1 MIYRPDN
8 VLMSN
13 TKDFFYDSDY
23 VMDTSKFLNFA
34 VALTGFDNERES
46 ILDPSIAELVFFA
59 KEWDTDDAGQVY
71 EKIVKL

>member
-1 MIYRPDN
+1 MIYWPEN

-13 TKDFFYDSDY
+13 TKEFFYDSDY

-34 VALTGFDNERES
+34 VALTGYDNEHES

-71 EKIVKL
+71 EKITRL